1 MKLYICYHL
10 KNFNIMNVTA
20 HIDTTTAKGRKIVQ
34 ELERNKNIVEID
46 NPLPVGD
53 DGLPEKTY
61 SVEESFNK
69 LWDKMEED
77 YGVDLR
83 KL

>member
-1 MKLYICYHL
+1 MTI
-10 KNFNIMNVTA
+10 TT
-20 HIDTTTAKGRKIVQ
+20 HIDVSTAKGRKLVQ
-34 ELERNKNIVEID
+34 ELERHKKIVKID
-46 NPLPVGD
+46 NPLPVGE
-53 DGLPEKTY
+53 DGLPLKTY

-69 LWDKMEED
+69 LYDKLQEH